1 MKAINNNKWKGV
13 NLAMLIIISASLIL
27 SAAVSAAPMV
37 AAKQNSDKSKGD
49 KDDKDSKS
57 KETELT
63 KEDKDDKG
71 KDDKDSKSKETELTI
86 SCNSNEEAHD
96 DTNIEN
102 SDAPCDEQSV
112 STQAEALNTT
122 TTLSTAP
129 VSVF

>member
-1 MKAINNNKWKGV
+1 MKAINNKWKGV

-57 KETELT
+57 KETELA
-63 KEDKDDKG
+63 KGDKDDKG

-86 SCNSNEEAHD
+86 SCNSNEETHD
-96 DTNIEN
+96 DNDIEN
-102 SDAPCDEQSV
+102 SDATCDEQSL
-112 STQAEALNTT
+112 STQADEVNTT
-122 TTLSTAP
+122 STLSTPP

>member
-1 MKAINNNKWKGV
+1 MKAINNKWKGV

-63 KEDKDDKG
+63 
-71 KDDKDSKSKETELTI
+71 I
-86 SCNSNEEAHD
+86 SCNSNEEAHND
-96 DTNIEN
+96 SDIEN
-102 SDAPCDEQSV
+102 FDATCDEQSV